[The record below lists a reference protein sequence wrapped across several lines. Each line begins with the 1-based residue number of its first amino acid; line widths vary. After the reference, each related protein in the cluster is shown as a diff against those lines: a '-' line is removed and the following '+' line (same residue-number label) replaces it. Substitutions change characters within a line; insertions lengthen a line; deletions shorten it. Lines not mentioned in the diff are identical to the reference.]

1 MLSRVSTV
9 SLPKA
14 PFRGLRSFRYAD
26 HPIFF
31 ARENQTRKL
40 LRLVTI
46 YRGVLLYGD
55 SGTGKSSLI
64 NAGLIP
70 EVMHEGFSVERL
82 RVHPRTNEEFI
93 VERMKASDDDDP
105 SFLPSM
111 LVSNHES
118 PRIVLSAEEFLGR
131 LSALSPRKPLVLVFD
146 QFEEWITQVDQ
157 GRRGEA
163 LNQAYQ
169 AQDRILE
176 TLVRIL
182 RDPALP
188 VKLLFA
194 FREDYLAKLSPLFRQ
209 CPDLANNYLRL
220 TSPPLSVL
228 PRIIRGA
235 FEHCDPEHE
244 HWQSE
249 ISPTL
254 AESIQQQ
261 LESRGRNTINLSE
274 IQVVCLRLWQSPDPE
289 RLFAQRQISGI
300 LEDFLANKLSRLGPL
315 ESGAIALL
323 SELVTISGT
332 RNIVSHDDLIDR
344 ANQEAEVTRTQLIKA
359 LDVLVEGTKL
369 VSKELRNDTYFYE
382 IVSEFLA
389 PWILQKKI
397 QLKEKRLRT
406 RLLRRIRYALV
417 AFLLVSI
424 AFGSW
429 FYERNSEA
437 AQRHS
442 LVVQLMQEK
451 RALEQKKAELE
462 RSKQNLD
469 QLLKAAVSNDE
480 FKQEAYRQLTETQ
493 ANLKDIEKAM
503 AELRQSNIK
512 QISRLRE
519 FESQNQDLLAR
530 LKQFE
535 FRTQE
540 LHAKIKQLEEAN
552 KALTNKLSRNNDDSN
567 KTAPTPP
574 VQAENAEDTLALRL
588 TQEARQALERDSE
601 LSVLLSLHAFKTAK
615 SQPVREYAEAA
626 LRKAVWKA
634 QALPVL
640 EVAGERSHLSEFAIS
655 PDGANMVAVESGH
668 PKTAEIWDIDSGH
681 RSRSIS
687 SNNGDILSAVFSPDS
702 RVLAIGTS
710 NGTASFWDMQSGS
723 QIKIVR
729 AREEIDRIAFSA
741 NRQLVAFAG
750 YNHELQDTNTLKLH
764 TARAGQ
770 PFGAAGVRDATTGD
784 EAPGGDASSTR
795 VWDLNSSGSQPLSLI
810 NTVYGAATE
819 VRFSPDGTFL
829 GIGTQEGGVILCRIA
844 TDSHATNVIVETAA
858 LKSKGLADIKKIAF
872 SPDEHKIAVL
882 DRRGVAA
889 AWDIHSKPY
898 HSLTL
903 ANELMGRIKEIAFDA
918 NGRLVVVNTYD
929 RGKNLVIRDGQT
941 GERVDNIDPGIN
953 ARHSMIRFSDEAKL
967 LAVSDEQGKQLR
979 IYAHDANRLA
989 SLAGKYVRRKLTGA
1003 ECEQYL
1009 HQSTC
1014 PPLP

>member
-118 PRIVLSAEEFLGR
+118 PRIVLSAEDFLGR
-131 LSALSPRKPLVLVFD
+131 LSALSPGKPLVLVFD

-235 FEHCDPEHE
+235 FEHCDPEHK

-389 PWILQKKI
+389 PWILQKKV
-397 QLKEKRLRT
+397 QLKEKRLHT
-406 RLLRRIRYALV
+406 RLLRRIRYALA

-442 LVVQLMQEK
+442 LVVQLM
-451 RALEQKKAELE
+451 
-462 RSKQNLD
+462 
-469 QLLKAAVSNDE
+469 
-480 FKQEAYRQLTETQ
+480 
-493 ANLKDIEKAM
+493 
-503 AELRQSNIK
+503 
-512 QISRLRE
+512 
-519 FESQNQDLLAR
+519 
-530 LKQFE
+530 
-535 FRTQE
+535 
-540 LHAKIKQLEEAN
+540 
-552 KALTNKLSRNNDDSN
+552 
-567 KTAPTPP
+567 
-574 VQAENAEDTLALRL
+574 
-588 TQEARQALERDSE
+588 
-601 LSVLLSLHAFKTAK
+601 
-615 SQPVREYAEAA
+615 
-626 LRKAVWKA
+626 
-634 QALPVL
+634 
-640 EVAGERSHLSEFAIS
+640 
-655 PDGANMVAVESGH
+655 
-668 PKTAEIWDIDSGH
+668 
-681 RSRSIS
+681 
-687 SNNGDILSAVFSPDS
+687 
-702 RVLAIGTS
+702 
-710 NGTASFWDMQSGS
+710 
-723 QIKIVR
+723 
-729 AREEIDRIAFSA
+729 
-741 NRQLVAFAG
+741 
-750 YNHELQDTNTLKLH
+750 
-764 TARAGQ
+764 
-770 PFGAAGVRDATTGD
+770 
-784 EAPGGDASSTR
+784 
-795 VWDLNSSGSQPLSLI
+795 
-810 NTVYGAATE
+810 
-819 VRFSPDGTFL
+819 
-829 GIGTQEGGVILCRIA
+829 
-844 TDSHATNVIVETAA
+844 
-858 LKSKGLADIKKIAF
+858 
-872 SPDEHKIAVL
+872 
-882 DRRGVAA
+882 
-889 AWDIHSKPY
+889 
-898 HSLTL
+898 
-903 ANELMGRIKEIAFDA
+903 
-918 NGRLVVVNTYD
+918 
-929 RGKNLVIRDGQT
+929 
-941 GERVDNIDPGIN
+941 
-953 ARHSMIRFSDEAKL
+953 
-967 LAVSDEQGKQLR
+967 
-979 IYAHDANRLA
+979 
-989 SLAGKYVRRKLTGA
+989 
-1003 ECEQYL
+1003 
-1009 HQSTC
+1009 
-1014 PPLP
+1014 